1 MVQRSDDAGRPR
13 LPYIIKRY
21 RIVRP
26 IPPPVCSIAMP
37 SQSCYT
43 NNGDTHDDYHT
54 CFSPAANSAGL
65 LIDPAH
71 SQRIISAYQ
80 FNFLSYNFR
89 LALLISS

>member
-1 MVQRSDDAGRPR
+1 MATLMTTTIHVSH
-13 LPYIIKRY
+13 L
-21 RIVRP
+21 
-26 IPPPVCSIAMP
+26 
-37 SQSCYT
+37 
-43 NNGDTHDDYHT
+43 
-54 CFSPAANSAGL
+54 AANSAGL